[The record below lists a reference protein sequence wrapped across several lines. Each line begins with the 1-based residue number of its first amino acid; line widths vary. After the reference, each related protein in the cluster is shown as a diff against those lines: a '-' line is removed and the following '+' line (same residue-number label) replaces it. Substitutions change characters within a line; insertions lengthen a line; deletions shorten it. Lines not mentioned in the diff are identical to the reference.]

1 MKWESPVMYG
11 RPDNVLISQWLP
23 QEDILAHPNTLLFI
37 SHCGFGSITEAK
49 YHRVPIIAIPVFGD
63 QSKNAAQVVEEGWGV
78 QIELVPFSEKA
89 LQDAITEILTKP
101 K

>member
-23 QEDILAHPNTLLFI
+23 QEDILAHPSTLLFI
-37 SHCGFGSITEAK
+37 SHCGFGGVVEAK
-49 YHRVPIIAIPVFGD
+49 YHKVPIIGIPLFGD
-63 QSKNAAQVVEEGWGV
+63 QAGNAARIVEEGWGV
-78 QIELVPFSEKA
+78 QIELASFSEKL
-89 LQDAITEILTKP
+89 LQDAIAEILKNP